1 MSEEADKKTEAEI
14 AEAAKAIPTVEID
27 IGGKKRTLACSMYVL
42 WKYQQE
48 TGKNPFDLKMKEMN
62 PLDMVEFL
70 YAAMCQDE
78 PDISKEAV
86 AKMMTAHHLS
96 NLAELIRKL
105 FSISAPSRDKDDDS
119 APETTDPKK
128 N

>member
-1 MSEEADKKTEAEI
+1 MSEEADKI
-14 AEAAKAIPTVEID
+14 EAAKAIPTVEID
-27 IGGKKRTLACSMYVL
+27 IGGKKRSLACSMYVL

-70 YAAMCQDE
+70 YAAICQDE
-78 PDISKEAV
+78 PTITKESV

-96 NLAELIRKL
+96 SLAELIRKL
-105 FSISAPSRDKDDDS
+105 FTISAPTRTEEDETDDAS
-119 APETTDPKK
+119 AVDPKK